1 MSLRKFEKTKT
12 TLIELQAKLGKKF
25 DVSKLWVRK
34 HRSTVNEFWIERELV
49 MKNAYGKIVW
59 DFWHDDCG
67 IVARWIGGVGAEF
80 IPTISTHHKA
90 TTCFVLTKIVVGAW
104 EQEDE
109 RERCGE
115 FVDLEEAKRFALATV
130 WSVIE
135 LDEYEKDSETGLWG
149 SVEDGGVCGGF
160 RNGELEY
167 MDGITKKETAQ

>member
-1 MSLRKFEKTKT
+1 MRKFEKTKT
-12 TLIELQAKLGKKF
+12 TMKKFEAKLGEKF
-25 DVSKLWVRK
+25 VMSKMHKRK
-34 HRSTVNEFWIERELV
+34 RRFTWNEFWIEGELV
-49 MKNAYGKIVW
+49 LKNAYGKIVW

-67 IVARWIGGVGAEF
+67 NVATWIGGVGAEF
-80 IPTISTHHKA
+80 IPTIPAHHKA

-104 EQEDE
+104 EHEDG
-109 RERCGE
+109 RECCGE
-115 FVDLEEAKRFALATV
+115 FVDLEEAKRFALATD